1 MDEASLIE
9 HAATAETTPADTPLL
24 RRVRAGVVGDDLVLP
39 GPDGPRRFT

>member
-24 RRVRAGVVGDDLVLP
+24 RRVRTGVVGDDV
-39 GPDGPRRFT
+39 GVAGH